1 MIKNESIENLKS
13 IIDIVDVIGNYVT
26 LKKSGSNYT
35 ALCPFHSE
43 KTPSFV
49 VSPAKQIYH
58 CFGCGASG
66 DAIKFI
72 MEIEKLSYPE
82 AIEKLADMYNF
93 KLEYTSKNSFLQI
106 DILDKINT
114 FYKSKLYENKNAYEY
129 LKQRGLFDSTIEKFQ
144 LGYAPSSKE
153 QFKFFNNAN
162 LNKKELIELG
172 VLNESGE
179 YPRLIERI
187 TFPIFSQ
194 NGKIIAFGG
203 RTITNHPAKYIN
215 FTNTKI
221 FNKSKTFYGL
231 NFAREHI
238 LRKKEIIIV
247 EGYMDVIMLH
257 QAGIENAVATLGTA
271 LTSSHLPIIK
281 KLNPKVTI
289 SYDSDS
295 AGINAALKAS
305 KLLYKEFFEGGVVLF
320 EEGED
325 PADAVKAKKNL
336 NEIFN
341 KKIPFLNFIIE
352 FTLKKYNLKNPVD
365 KKRAID
371 EFKEYLNTLP
381 EILKEDFALNTARF
395 MQISPNMLLAKTK
408 NHTQNINLNKKI
420 DIAEASIIKTLYEKP
435 ELMDEI
441 VEYLTPEMFNT
452 HSYELQAVYKEDF
465 QNPKL
470 LEIVL
475 RDDILV
481 YDKKTLKNQIRKLL
495 IAYYQKE
502 AIKIKY
508 NSQINS
514 DEKMHLLKNINLK
527 LQRLKKGE
535 LVESDITF

>member
-1 MIKNESIENLKS
+1 MR
-13 IIDIVDVIGNYVT
+13 IV
-26 LKKSGSNYT
+26 
-35 ALCPFHSE
+35 
-43 KTPSFV
+43 
-49 VSPAKQIYH
+49 
-58 CFGCGASG
+58 
-66 DAIKFI
+66 
-72 MEIEKLSYPE
+72 
-82 AIEKLADMYNF
+82 
-93 KLEYTSKNSFLQI
+93 
-106 DILDKINT
+106 
-114 FYKSKLYENKNAYEY
+114 
-129 LKQRGLFDSTIEKFQ
+129 
-144 LGYAPSSKE
+144 
-153 QFKFFNNAN
+153 
-162 LNKKELIELG
+162 
-172 VLNESGE
+172 
-179 YPRLIERI
+179 
-187 TFPIFSQ
+187 
-194 NGKIIAFGG
+194 
-203 RTITNHPAKYIN
+203 
-215 FTNTKI
+215 
-221 FNKSKTFYGL
+221 
-231 NFAREHI
+231 
-238 LRKKEIIIV
+238 
-247 EGYMDVIMLH
+247 LH

-271 LTSSHLPIIK
+271 LTPSHLPIIK

-371 EFKEYLNTLP
+371 EFKEYLNSLP

-395 MQISPNMLLAKTK
+395 MQISPNTLLAKTN
-408 NHTQNINLNKKI
+408 NHTQNLNLNKKI

-441 VEYLTPEMFNT
+441 VEYLTPEMLNT

-465 QNPKL
+465 QDSKL

-475 RDDILV
+475 RDDILI
-481 YDKKTLKNQIRKLL
+481 YDKKALKNQIRKLQ
-495 IAYYQKE
+495 IAYYQKK

-508 NSQINS
+508 NLQINS

>member
-13 IIDIVDVIGNYVT
+13 IIDIIDVIGNYVT

-82 AIEKLADMYNF
+82 AIEKLANMYNF

-271 LTSSHLPIIK
+271 LTPSHLPIIK

-371 EFKEYLNTLP
+371 EFKEYLNILP

-395 MQISPNMLLAKTK
+395 MQISPDILLAKTK
-408 NHTQNINLNKKI
+408 NTQNINLNKKI

-452 HSYELQAVYKEDF
+452 HAYELQAVYKEDF
-465 QNPKL
+465 QTPKL

-475 RDDILV
+475 RDDILI

-495 IAYYQKE
+495 IAFYQKE